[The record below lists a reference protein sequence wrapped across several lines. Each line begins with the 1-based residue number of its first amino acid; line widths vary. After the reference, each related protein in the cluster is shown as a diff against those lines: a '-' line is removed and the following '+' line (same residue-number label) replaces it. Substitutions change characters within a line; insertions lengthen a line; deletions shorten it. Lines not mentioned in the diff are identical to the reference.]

1 VAETTVSSMH
11 DARDA
16 EDQRL
21 LEAGEYSAL
30 LESYYGAI
38 VRRCQAR
45 VHDER
50 ALDVAGEVVVRL
62 LSELKRG
69 RRYRVPFR
77 VVVHQVTSWKIK
89 EHFAGDGVS
98 EVELEDWMREASS
111 EGTGPIEGL
120 MAGQGFEALLEG
132 LSELEKQ
139 VVSWHYGDDLDFAEI
154 AGRLDKAPNAV
165 HQIHFRALAKLRKA
179 WT

>member
-1 VAETTVSSMH
+1 MH

-30 LESYYGAI
+30 LESYYGVI

-45 VHDER
+45 VHDGR

-77 VVVHQVTSWKIK
+77 VVVHQVTTWKIK
-89 EHFAGDGVS
+89 EHFARGALA
-98 EVELEDWMREASS
+98 EVALDEWMREAST
-111 EGTGPIEGL
+111 EGTWPLEEV
-120 MAGQGFEALLEG
+120 MAGQGFDALLDG
-132 LSELEKQ
+132 LSELEQQ
-139 VVSWHYGDDLDFAEI
+139 VLRFRYDGGLDFGEI
-154 AGRLDKAPNAV
+154 AARLERKPNAI
-165 HQIHFRALAKLRKA
+165 HQIHHRALTKLRGA
-179 WT
+179 EA